1 MSKNP
6 VLGNKTSKFE
16 LTEFKFAKILT
27 HALSRNRT
35 FIILLQQLSYHGN
48 QQNRFYSGKQFSY
61 IADHQLTYI
70 LNR

>member
-27 HALSRNRT
+27 HA
-35 FIILLQQLSYHGN
+35 F
-48 QQNRFYSGKQFSY
+48 
-61 IADHQLTYI
+61 
-70 LNR
+70 

>member
-35 FIILLQQLSYHGN
+35 FILLQQLSYHGN
-48 QQNRFYSGKQFSY
+48 RQNRFYSGIQCSY